1 MAISNIQ
8 ETLLMY
14 TKQKATINDELATI
28 ALNITSA
35 TRQNADIQAQY
46 NSELQTY
53 YYEYYE
59 DDPTTYSD
67 LVEILNQEHELD
79 LANLE
84 SWESELELEQSNYET
99 QLNEITSYES
109 SWQKLLQTNI
119 KNDFTYGGQSSS

>member
-35 TRQNADIQAQY
+35 TRENADIQAQY
-46 NSELQTY
+46 NSQLQTY

-119 KNDFTYGGQSSS
+119 KNDFTYGGQSN

>member
-14 TKQKATINDELATI
+14 TKQKAQINDELATI

-35 TRQNADIQAQY
+35 TRKNAQVQEAY
-46 NSELQTY
+46 NTKLQTY
-53 YYEYYE
+53 YYEYYDE
-59 DDPTTYSD
+59 DPTTYSD

-84 SWESELELEQSNYET
+84 SWESQLELEQSNYET

-119 KNDFTYGGQSSS
+119 KNDFTYGGQSQ

>member
-35 TRQNADIQAQY
+35 TRENAEIQAQY
-46 NSELQTY
+46 NSQLQTY
-53 YYEYYE
+53 YFEYYE

>member
-35 TRQNADIQAQY
+35 TRQNAEIQAQY

-119 KNDFTYGGQSSS
+119 KNDFTYGGQSN

>member
-59 DDPTTYSD
+59 DDPTTYYD
-67 LVEILNQEHELD
+67 LVEVLNQEHELD